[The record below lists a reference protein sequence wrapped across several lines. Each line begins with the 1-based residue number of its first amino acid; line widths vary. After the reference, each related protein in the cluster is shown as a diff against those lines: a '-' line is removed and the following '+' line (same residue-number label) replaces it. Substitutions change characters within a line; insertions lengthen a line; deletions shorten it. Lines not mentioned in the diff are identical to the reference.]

1 MAGFEIKLDDLPDA
15 FKRLVES
22 QLPFVTSKALNQA
35 LSATRVTMHKVMDQG
50 AIKGGPTQFTKRQLQ
65 MVFSEKRRLS
75 GMLYFTDKAYYM
87 KELIDGGTRYGRNG
101 RVIPEPDV
109 KNPPGQKILTK
120 KGNFRRNYLQQA
132 LRMAGTPANVQWS
145 NLKTKKTMVGSQGFQ
160 VAESKNGTFGLW
172 KWTGKG
178 AARRPELLVYLSRK
192 SRTQRATFPN
202 ARSIAEE
209 AFTGHF
215 EQNFPK
221 VLGDTIIA
229 ELRR

>member
-87 KELIDGGTRYGRNG
+87 KE
-101 RVIPEPDV
+101 PH
-109 KNPPGQKILTK
+109 
-120 KGNFRRNYLQQA
+120 RRWN
-132 LRMAGTPANVQWS
+132 
-145 NLKTKKTMVGSQGFQ
+145 
-160 VAESKNGTFGLW
+160 
-172 KWTGKG
+172 
-178 AARRPELLVYLSRK
+178 
-192 SRTQRATFPN
+192 
-202 ARSIAEE
+202 
-209 AFTGHF
+209 
-215 EQNFPK
+215 
-221 VLGDTIIA
+221 
-229 ELRR
+229 